1 MANSTETRNRRSVE
15 KDGRPDGDEQ
25 REEPQRGATEESSDE
40 QPSAEERRE
49 EGQGGDEGGSGGD
62 QAESRL
68 SAKELTEAAVSTIA
82 DLTGFEPESAAGLQ
96 WDGESWL
103 VTVDVLELARIPNT
117 TDVLASYVVQLD
129 DRGGLLGY
137 KRVRRF
143 VRGQVEGE

>member
-1 MANSTETRNRRSVE
+1 MADSTETTNRRSGE
-15 KDGRPDGDEQ
+15 DDGRPDGDEQ
-25 REEPQRGATEESSDE
+25 REEPQRGAE
-40 QPSAEERRE
+40 ARV
-49 EGQGGDEGGSGGD
+49 
-62 QAESRL
+62 

-129 DRGGLLGY
+129 DSGGLLGY
-137 KRVRRF
+137 KRARRF
-143 VRGQVEGE
+143 LRGQVEGE

>member
-1 MANSTETRNRRSVE
+1 MADSTETRKRRSGE
-15 KDGRPDGDEQ
+15 DDGRPDGDEQ
-25 REEPQRGATEESSDE
+25 REEPKRGAE
-40 QPSAEERRE
+40 ARV
-49 EGQGGDEGGSGGD
+49 
-62 QAESRL
+62 

-129 DRGGLLGY
+129 DSGGLLGF
-137 KRVRRF
+137 KRARRF
-143 VRGQVEGE
+143 LRGQVEGE